1 MLSVSETEPGCLPS
15 ISAALAA
22 AGRIAMI
29 VVRPGT
35 YREQVRLT
43 GDVTVVAEDGPGTVT
58 LDGGDGVAVLVD
70 GGEVA
75 LHGLTVRG
83 GSPTRPAVQVV
94 GGTLRATG
102 CAITGRGAVAVHVP
116 GGQVDLRD
124 CQVGNP
130 SGGGFLFARGG
141 AGTVSATT
149 VRGASSGVV
158 IVDGADPVLRGCVL
172 VDIRGVGVLS
182 TRGGRG
188 TLEDCEISATD
199 GPAVEVE
206 GNGALRVVRGRL
218 HDLPGMAVVVGG
230 GRPVLEDCEI
240 RAVGG
245 HAIVVSGT
253 ADPLFRRCTVRG
265 AAGYGL
271 LLSGQ
276 ATGAFTDG
284 EIADTGAAAVAVT
297 GSAAPLI
304 DGGEVAGGP
313 GGTLL
318 YQGEATGALRRLT
331 VRGGPAGIVVGGSAA
346 PLVEDCVVE
355 EAGEYGVQL
364 LDQARPV
371 VHGTRVQRC
380 VTGGFLVGA
389 GATLSVDQSTVQD
402 CGVGFQVDGAATVT
416 GSDVGAARSAGIL
429 VQPGAHLTL
438 LRSRVHHS
446 GGPGVWFTA
455 GSSGR
460 VNACELVENA
470 GEGLLREG
478 AEPVRVDATTMIGN
492 GGKPVG
498 AHRCPAPGDVPEA
511 PGAWPLL
518 GHIVPMLR
526 QPLGFLPGLARHGD
540 VVRVRF
546 GRLPVYVVTHPDAVR
561 DVLVPGDVDF
571 ERGLCFD
578 LLEPGLG
585 RGIATA
591 SGIEHRRLRR
601 LLQPVFSRERLATYS
616 SIMRTVAEETTAG
629 WHDGQEL
636 AADEVMDDLALTA
649 LTRSLFRFTPDT
661 GTGEA
666 IKHGMRMLTHG
677 LLKRIVLPAAWER
690 VPTLGNIR
698 FRRAMTRMNR
708 AVDQVVTAYRE
719 AGEDRGDV
727 LSALLLARDED
738 GVGLSDQEV
747 HAQVMTLALTGVE
760 APGATLAW
768 LLYEIGR
775 SAEVTDRVCAEL
787 DEVLGGRAPEHD
799 DLPALEYT
807 GRVVDEV
814 LRLHTPLLFSRRTLT
829 TAKVGR
835 SAIIPPGA
843 ELVYSPYLLHHD
855 DRWFPDAARFD
866 PDRWLPANARHIPKG
881 AYIPFAA
888 GSHQCIGKPF
898 AISEL
903 TMITAVIFSRWTL
916 RPTPGAAVREVASA
930 LVRPSEL
937 PMTVHL
943 RRGDERPA
951 PAGPR

>member
-1 MLSVSETEPGCLPS
+1 MLSVSGTEPGCLPS

-22 AGRIAMI
+22 AGRTATI

-58 LDGGDGVAVLVD
+58 IDGGDGVAVLVG
-70 GGEVA
+70 GGEPT
-75 LHGLTVRG
+75 LRGLTVRG
-83 GSPTRPAVQVV
+83 GSATRPAVQVG

-102 CAITGRGAVAVHVP
+102 CAITGRGSVAVHVP

-130 SGGGFLFARGG
+130 GGDGFLFERGG
-141 AGTVSATT
+141 GGTVSATT
-149 VRGASSGVV
+149 VRGANNGVL
-158 IVDGADPVLRGCVL
+158 IADGTDPVLRGCVL
-172 VDIRGVGVLS
+172 VDLRGVGVLS
-182 TRGGRG
+182 TGGGRG
-188 TLEDCEISATD
+188 T
-199 GPAVEVE
+199 
-206 GNGALRVVRGRL
+206 
-218 HDLPGMAVVVGG
+218 
-230 GRPVLEDCEI
+230 LEDCEI

-253 ADPLFRRCTVRG
+253 ADPLFRRCAVRG

-271 LLSGQ
+271 LLSEQ
-276 ATGAFTDG
+276 ATGTFADG
-284 EIADTGAAAVAVT
+284 TIVDAAAAAVVVT

-313 GGTLL
+313 GGALL
-318 YQGEATGALRRLT
+318 FQGEATGVLRRLT

-346 PLVEDCVVE
+346 PLIEDCVVE

-371 VHGTRVQRC
+371 IHGTRVRRC
-380 VTGGFLVGA
+380 VTGGFLVEA
-389 GATLSVDQSTVQD
+389 GATLTVDQSTVQD
-402 CGVGFQVDGAATVT
+402 CGLGFQLDGAATVT
-416 GSDVGAARSAGIL
+416 GSDVGAARGAGIL

-470 GEGLLREG
+470 GEGLLRDG
-478 AEPVRVDATTMIGN
+478 AAPVRVDATTMVGN
-492 GGKPVG
+492 GGTPVG
-498 AHRCPAPGDVPEA
+498 AQHPPPPQDVPEA

-578 LLEPGLG
+578 RLEPGLG
-585 RGIATA
+585 QGIATA
-591 SGIEHRRLRR
+591 SGVEHRRLRR
-601 LLQPVFSRERLATYS
+601 LLQPVFSRERLAGYS
-616 SIMRTVAEETTAG
+616 SIMRTVAEETTAA
-629 WHDGQEL
+629 WRDGQEL
-636 AADEVMDDLALTA
+636 AADEVMDDLALAA
-649 LTRSLFRFTPDT
+649 LTRSLFRFTPDAET
-661 GTGEA
+661 AEA
-666 IKHGMRMLTHG
+666 VKHGMRMLTHG
-677 LLKRIVLPAAWER
+677 LLQRIVLPAAWER
-690 VPTLGNIR
+690 VPTFGNIR
-698 FRRAMTRMNR
+698 FRRAMARMNR
-708 AVDQVVTAYRE
+708 AVGQVVTAYRE

-727 LSALLLARDED
+727 LSALLMTRDEG

-747 HAQVMTLALTGVE
+747 HAQVATLALTGVE

-775 SAEVTDRVCAEL
+775 SAEVTGRVCAEL
-787 DEVLGGRAPEHD
+787 DEVLGGRTPEHD

-814 LRLHTPLLFSRRTLT
+814 LRLHTPLLFSRRTVT
-829 TAKVGR
+829 TARVGR
-835 SAIIPPGA
+835 STIPPGA

-855 DRWFPDAARFD
+855 DRWFPDPARFD
-866 PDRWLPANARHIPKG
+866 PDRWLPANARQVPKG

-888 GSHQCIGKPF
+888 GSYQCIGRQF

-903 TMITAVIFSRWTL
+903 VMITAVIFSRWTL

-943 RRGDERPA
+943 RGGGERPT
-951 PAGPR
+951 PVGPR